1 MLVMESPSDSRK
13 VGGTENLHLVS
24 GLSTGSHF
32 YSSLSL
38 AANGQSANSAL
49 ADGHNRAPRLLAAG
63 RQETLRRQ
71 NNQAGRFTST
81 ACVLKGNLTTTS

>member
-38 AANGQSANSAL
+38 AANGQSPQTPPSPTDTIEHLVCWLRDARKPCAVRTIKPAGSHRRL
-49 ADGHNRAPRLLAAG
+49 A
-63 RQETLRRQ
+63 
-71 NNQAGRFTST
+71 
-81 ACVLKGNLTTTS
+81 C